1 MIKNG
6 TDKTIFLSLLRNGQ
20 GLTKACKKMGYDPKE
35 ASEYLKDTDNA
46 SFLYEVEQAFKLGL
60 SDVMLKREKVIKS
73 VTTSTDSIEVIDIVL
88 DKFISQPVYWGD
100 GLNEYQKEELEDE
113 DGLGVIPITEE
124 MVIQGLARFGN
135 LYEVATAYGQ
145 KYRELIEI
153 VTGNS
158 KLRYLLRS

>member
-1 MIKNG
+1 MIQNG

-35 ASEYLKDTDNA
+35 ASEYLNDTANSSLSEEVDN
-46 SFLYEVEQAFKLGL
+46 AFKLGL
-60 SDVMLKREKVIKS
+60 IDAISKREKAIKS
-73 VTTSTDSIEVIDIVL
+73 STSSTDSIAVLDAIL

-100 GLNEYQKEELEDE
+100 GLNEYQREELEDE
-113 DGLGVIPITEE
+113 EGMGVIPITDE

-145 KYRELIEI
+145 QYNEIIEI
-153 VTGNS
+153 VAGNS
-158 KLRYLLRS
+158 KLRYLLRK